1 MSLEPVLEDMV
12 DKLAETFEEV
22 TGKKLG
28 MMRRGKIC
36 AELFWASSQKSQIE
50 AFLKSLTLFFIMSK
64 EFRAFLEQFK
74 SAWDKQMKLVLVGND
89 LKQGQQVSRY
99 LWRKARQQM
108 NEDRDNAIDQ

>member
-1 MSLEPVLEDMV
+1 
-12 DKLAETFEEV
+12 
-22 TGKKLG
+22 
-28 MMRRGKIC
+28 
-36 AELFWASSQKSQIE
+36 
-50 AFLKSLTLFFIMSK
+50 MSK